1 MDRWP
6 FTLLLATQDSIPPGE
21 GDPCLLR
28 FWTTP
33 VSLSLGTI
41 PRVKAFPN
49 VSLLLRLDGLF
60 FSEDNQLRVIV
71 RIRRFRMQFSSRL
84 ACSRVF
90 EIFEGFF
97 FKGPSYPLCIFV
109 CRVSLRLLLVP
120 FPLIGL
126 VTLRSSPCF
135 CAMCSFLYLRSS
147 PGSLPNSTLSRLP
160 AYHNSFQASCL
171 T

>member
-49 VSLLLRLDGLF
+49 VSLLLRLGGL

-84 ACSRVF
+84 GCSRVF
-90 EIFEGFF
+90 EIFEVFCF
-97 FKGPSYPLCIFV
+97 SRAHPTLFAFFV

-135 CAMCSFLYLRSS
+135 CAMCSFRYLRSS
-147 PGSLPNSTLSRLP
+147 PGSLPNSTLSRPP
-160 AYHNSFQASCL
+160 A
-171 T
+171 